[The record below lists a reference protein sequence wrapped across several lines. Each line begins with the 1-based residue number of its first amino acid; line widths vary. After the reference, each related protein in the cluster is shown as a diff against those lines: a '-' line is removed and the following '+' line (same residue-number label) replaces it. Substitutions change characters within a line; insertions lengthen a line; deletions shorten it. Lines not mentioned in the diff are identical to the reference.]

1 MERHDCSQGTTLEV
15 ICKQLDAIA
24 LEIKEIKKDQKEYL
38 DKVQEIEIDRAK
50 YPSPDTVGKYMQ
62 KVDAHDIYFGILSVC
77 VGAIL
82 AILIG
87 IATGTIQHFL
97 GLP

>member
-1 MERHDCSQGTTLEV
+1 MERHDCSQETTLEI

-38 DKVQEIEIDRAK
+38 DKVQQIEVDRAK
-50 YPSPDTVGKYMQ
+50 YPSPETVGKYMQ
-62 KVDAHDIYFGILSVC
+62 RVDAHDIYFGIISVIIS
-77 VGAIL
+77 AII
-82 AILIG
+82 AVLIG